1 MARRF
6 PKPDTGRS
14 ARTER
19 RAATAKSNAAKSGD
33 PISFL
38 PTREEV
44 LKFIE
49 ENPDRAGKRELAKAF
64 NIKGDARVYL
74 KDLLRELADEGLVEK
89 RDRRLS
95 RPGSLPPITTLNVTG
110 RDNDGGLVA
119 HPTDWDEVEHGKAPV
134 VLIRRTRLN
143 KASDGPTV
151 GVGDRVLA
159 KIFRSKENDGAEYS
173 ARVIKVIDHSSNA
186 VLGVL
191 RKLSNGEWRLEPV
204 NRKQPEVQLDP
215 QFLQDAKS
223 GDLVE
228 VELTS
233 SRRYGLPAGKVRQVV
248 GSIDS
253 EKALSMIAIHEHE
266 IPHIFPDEVIREAE
280 NAKAATL
287 DGNREDWRRV
297 PLVTID
303 PADAKDHDD
312 AVYAE
317 PDADPDNAGGHIVIV
332 AIADVAAYV
341 RPNSA
346 LDREALKRGNS
357 VYFPDRVV
365 PMLPER
371 ISNDLCSLRELEDR
385 PALAVR
391 MVFDANGHK
400 KSHKFHRILMRS
412 AAKLAYPQ
420 AQAAID
426 GATDDKTAPI
436 LNTILKP
443 LWNAYAALKR
453 GRDAR
458 EPLELDLPEKKILL
472 APDGKVDKVIVPERL
487 DAHKLIEEFMIQAN
501 VAAAE
506 VLEARR
512 QPLIFR
518 IHDAPA
524 LAKQESLREFLRTL
538 DMNLA
543 KGAELRPG
551 QFNRIL
557 EAVEGTDH
565 QELVNQ
571 VVLRT
576 QSQAIYS
583 PDNIGHFGL
592 NLHKYA
598 HFTSPIRRYADLIVH
613 RALIKALGLGN
624 DGLTT
629 IEESQLEETAALISS
644 TERRAMLAERETVD
658 RLIAHFLA
666 AHLGDDYEAR
676 VTGVTRAGLFV
687 SLATYG
693 ADGLVP
699 ISTLGDEY
707 YLYDEANHAIAG
719 ERSGKGFRL
728 GDTVTVRLV
737 EALPV
742 AGALRFEMVS
752 EPHSL
757 PMSTRSHHKAS
768 RGMRGRKGKPTG
780 FSGSHKTGPKKT
792 GPKRK
797 GRR

>member
-6 PKPDTGRS
+6 PKSDTGRS

-19 RAATAKSNAAKSGD
+19 RAATAKRNEAKSAD
-33 PISFL
+33 PIAHL
-38 PTREEV
+38 PTRQDV

-74 KDLLRELADEGLVEK
+74 KNLLRELADDGLLEK
-89 RDRRLS
+89 RARRLS
-95 RPGSLPPITTLNVTG
+95 RPGSLPPIATLHITG

-119 HPTDWDEVEHGKAPV
+119 RPSDWDEAEYGKPPV

-143 KASDGPTV
+143 KSSDGPTV

-159 KIFRSKENDGAEYS
+159 KIFRNKENEGPEYS
-173 ARVIKVIDHSSNA
+173 ARVIKVIDQSSNA

-191 RKLSNGEWRLEPV
+191 RRLSSGEWRLEPV

-215 QFLQDAKS
+215 QSLLDAKS

-228 VELTS
+228 VELQS
-233 SRRYGLPAGKVRQVV
+233 SRRYGLPSGKVRQVV
-248 GSIDS
+248 GSVDS

-266 IPHIFPDEVIREAE
+266 IPHIFPEDVIREAE
-280 NAKAATL
+280 NAKPATL
-287 DGNREDWRRV
+287 EGREDWRKI

-317 PDADPDNAGGHIVIV
+317 PDTDPTNLGGHVVIV

-412 AAKLAYPQ
+412 AAKLAYAQ

-426 GATDDKTAPI
+426 GATDEKTAPI
-436 LNTILKP
+436 LDMILKP
-443 LWNAYAALKR
+443 LWAAYGALKR

-458 EPLELDLPEKKILL
+458 EPLELDLPEKKIIL
-472 APDGKVDKVIVPERL
+472 APDGKVDKVVVPERL

-506 VLEARR
+506 VLEAHR

-518 IHDAPA
+518 IHDEPA

-543 KGAELRPG
+543 KGAALKPA

-565 QELVNQ
+565 QDLVNQ

-592 NLHKYA
+592 HLHKYA

-613 RALIKALGLGN
+613 RALIKALNLGK

-629 IEESQLEETAALISS
+629 DEEAQLEETAALISS

-768 RGMRGRKGKPTG
+768 KGMRGRKGKP
-780 FSGSHKTGPKKT
+780 SGVSRSKS
-792 GPKRK
+792 R

>member
-6 PKPDTGRS
+6 PKSDTGRS

-19 RAATAKSNAAKSGD
+19 RAAKAKSEAAQSGD
-33 PISFL
+33 STSFL
-38 PTREEV
+38 PTRDEV
-44 LKFIE
+44 LRFIE
-49 ENPDRAGKRELAKAF
+49 ENPDRSGKRDLAKAF

-74 KDLLRELADEGLVEK
+74 KDLLRELGDEGLLEK
-89 RDRRLS
+89 RARRLS
-95 RPGSLPPITTLNVTG
+95 RPGTLPPISVLNIIG
-110 RDNDGGLVA
+110 RDNDGGLISRPA
-119 HPTDWDEVEHGKAPV
+119 EWDEENYGKPPV
-134 VLIRRTRLN
+134 VTIRRTRLN
-143 KASDGPTV
+143 KSSDGPAV

-159 KIFRSKENDGAEYS
+159 KIFRNKDNDGPEYS
-173 ARVIKVIDHSSNA
+173 ARVIKVVDQSSNA

-215 QFLQDAKS
+215 KSIANAES

-233 SRRYGLPAGKVRQVV
+233 SRRYGLPSGKVRQVV

-266 IPHIFPDEVIREAE
+266 IPHIFPDDVIREAE
-280 NAKAATL
+280 AAKPATL
-287 DGNREDWRRV
+287 DGREDWREL
-297 PLVTID
+297 PLLTID
-303 PADAKDHDD
+303 PSDAKDHDD

-317 PDADPDNAGGHIVIV
+317 PDTDPENVGGHVVVV

-341 RPNSA
+341 CPNSA

-412 AAKLAYPQ
+412 AAKLAYAQ

-426 GATDDKTAPI
+426 GATDEKTAPI
-436 LNTILKP
+436 LDTILKP
-443 LWNAYAALKR
+443 LWAAYGALKR

-472 APDGKVDKVIVPERL
+472 GPDGKVDKVIVPERL

-506 VLEARR
+506 VLEAHR

-518 IHDAPA
+518 IHDEPA

-538 DMNLA
+538 EINLA
-543 KGAELRPG
+543 KGVALKPA

-557 EAVEGTDH
+557 EAVDGTDH
-565 QELVNQ
+565 QDLVNQ

-592 NLHKYA
+592 HLRKYA

-613 RALIKALGLGN
+613 RALIKALGLGK

-629 IEESQLEETAALISS
+629 DEEAHLEETAALISS

-666 AHLGDDYEAR
+666 AHLGDEYESR
-676 VTGVTRAGLFV
+676 VTGVTKAGLFV

-707 YLYDEANHAIAG
+707 YLYDEASHALAG

-728 GDTVTVRLV
+728 GDNVTVKLV

-768 RGMRGRKGKPTG
+768 KGMRGRKGKPAG
-780 FSGSHKTGPKKT
+780 ISRS
-792 GPKRK
+792 KRK

>member
-19 RAATAKSNAAKSGD
+19 RAATAKLNEAKSAD
-33 PISFL
+33 PIAYL

-74 KDLLRELADEGLVEK
+74 KDLLRELSDEGLVEK

-95 RPGSLPPITTLNVTG
+95 RPGSLPPIASLNITG
-110 RDNDGGLVA
+110 RDKEGGLVA
-119 HPTDWDEVEHGKAPV
+119 SPVDWDEAEYGKPPV
-134 VLIRRTRLN
+134 ILIRRTRLN
-143 KASDGPTV
+143 KTSDGPVV

-159 KIFRSKENDGAEYS
+159 KIFRSKEHDGPEYS
-173 ARVIKVIDHSSNA
+173 ARVIKVLEQNNNA

-204 NRKQPEVQLDP
+204 NRKQPEVQLDA
-215 QFLQDAKS
+215 QSLLDAKS

-228 VELTS
+228 VELLS
-233 SRRYGLPAGKVRQVV
+233 SRRYGLPSGKVRQVV
-248 GSIDS
+248 GSVDS

-266 IPHIFPDEVIREAE
+266 IPHIFPEEVLREAAA
-280 NAKAATL
+280 AKPATL
-287 DGNREDWRRV
+287 DGREDWREM
-297 PLVTID
+297 PLLTID

-317 PDADPDNAGGHIVIV
+317 PDTDPNNLGGFVAVV
-332 AIADVAAYV
+332 AIADVAAYI

-412 AAKLAYPQ
+412 HAKLSYQQ

-426 GATDDKTAPI
+426 GATDEKTAPI
-436 LNTILKP
+436 LETILKP
-443 LWNAYAALKR
+443 LWAAYAALKR

-458 EPLELDLPEKKILL
+458 EPLELDLPEKKIIL
-472 APDGKVDKVIVPERL
+472 APDGKVEKVIVPERL

-506 VLEARR
+506 ALEAKR

-538 DMNLA
+538 DLSLA
-543 KGAELRPG
+543 KGAELKPG

-557 EAVEGTDH
+557 EAVDGTDH
-565 QELVNQ
+565 QDLVNQ

-592 NLHKYA
+592 HLHKYA

-613 RALIKALGLGN
+613 RALVKALGLGN

-629 IEESQLEETAALISS
+629 AEEAQLVETAALISS

-666 AHLGDDYEAR
+666 AHLGDEYEGR

-699 ISTLGDEY
+699 ISTLGNEY
-707 YLYDEANHAIAG
+707 YLYDEANHALAG

-728 GDTVTVRLV
+728 GDTVTVKLV

-757 PMSTRSHHKAS
+757 PMSTRSHHKATK
-768 RGMRGRKGKPTG
+768 GMRGRTGKPAG
-780 FSGSHKTGPKKT
+780 VSRS
-792 GPKRK
+792 KRK
-797 GRR
+797 GRK

>member
-19 RAATAKSNAAKSGD
+19 RAAKAKSEAAQAGD
-33 PISFL
+33 STSFL
-38 PTREEV
+38 PTRDEV

-49 ENPDRAGKRELAKAF
+49 ENPDRAGKRDLAKAF

-74 KDLLRELADEGLVEK
+74 KDLLRELGDEGLLEK
-89 RDRRLS
+89 RARRLS
-95 RPGSLPPITTLNVTG
+95 RPGTLPPISVLNIIG
-110 RDNDGGLVA
+110 RDNDGGLISRPA
-119 HPTDWDEVEHGKAPV
+119 EWDEENYGKPPV
-134 VLIRRTRLN
+134 VTIRRTRLN
-143 KASDGPTV
+143 KSSDGPAV

-159 KIFRSKENDGAEYS
+159 KIFRNKDNDGPEYS
-173 ARVIKVIDHSSNA
+173 ARVIKVVDQSSNA

-215 QFLQDAKS
+215 KSLADAES

-233 SRRYGLPAGKVRQVV
+233 SRRYGLPSGKVRQVV

-266 IPHIFPDEVIREAE
+266 IPHIFPDDVIREAE
-280 NAKAATL
+280 ASKPATL
-287 DGNREDWRRV
+287 DGREDWREL
-297 PLVTID
+297 PLLTID
-303 PADAKDHDD
+303 PSDAKDHDD

-317 PDADPDNAGGHIVIV
+317 PDTDPDNVGGHVVVV

-412 AAKLAYPQ
+412 AAKLAYAQ

-426 GATDDKTAPI
+426 GATDEKTAPI
-436 LNTILKP
+436 LDTILKP
-443 LWNAYAALKR
+443 LWAAYGALKR

-472 APDGKVDKVIVPERL
+472 GPDGKVDKVIVPERL

-506 VLEARR
+506 VLEAHR

-518 IHDAPA
+518 IHDEPA

-538 DMNLA
+538 EINLA
-543 KGAELRPG
+543 KGVALKPA

-557 EAVEGTDH
+557 EAVDGTDH
-565 QELVNQ
+565 QDLVNQ

-592 NLHKYA
+592 HLRKYA

-613 RALIKALGLGN
+613 RALIKALGFGK

-629 IEESQLEETAALISS
+629 DEEAHLEETAALISS

-666 AHLGDDYEAR
+666 AHLGDEYEGR
-676 VTGVTRAGLFV
+676 VTGVTKAGLFV

-699 ISTLGDEY
+699 ISTLGNEY
-707 YLYDEANHAIAG
+707 YLYDEANHTLAG
-719 ERSGKGFRL
+719 EKSGKGFRL
-728 GDTVTVRLV
+728 GDNVTVRLV

-768 RGMRGRKGKPTG
+768 KGMRGRKGKPAG
-780 FSGSHKTGPKKT
+780 VSRS
-792 GPKRK
+792 KRK
-797 GRR
+797 GHR

>member
-6 PKPDTGRS
+6 PKSDTGRS

-19 RAATAKSNAAKSGD
+19 RAATAKRNEAKSAD
-33 PISFL
+33 PIAHL
-38 PTREEV
+38 PTRQDV

-74 KDLLRELADEGLVEK
+74 KNLLRELADDGLLEK
-89 RDRRLS
+89 RARRLS
-95 RPGSLPPITTLNVTG
+95 RPGSLPPIATLRITG

-119 HPTDWDEVEHGKAPV
+119 RPSDWDEAEYGKPPV

-143 KASDGPTV
+143 KSSDGPTV

-159 KIFRSKENDGAEYS
+159 KIFRNKENEGPEYS
-173 ARVIKVIDHSSNA
+173 ARVIKVIDQSSNA

-191 RKLSNGEWRLEPV
+191 RRLSSGEWRLEPV

-215 QFLQDAKS
+215 QSLLDAKS

-228 VELTS
+228 VELQS
-233 SRRYGLPAGKVRQVV
+233 SRRYGLPSGKVRQVV
-248 GSIDS
+248 GSVDS

-266 IPHIFPDEVIREAE
+266 IPHIFPEDVIREAE
-280 NAKAATL
+280 NAKPATL
-287 DGNREDWRRV
+287 EGREDWRKI

-317 PDADPDNAGGHIVIV
+317 PDTDPTNLGGHVVIV

-412 AAKLAYPQ
+412 AAKLAYAQ

-426 GATDDKTAPI
+426 GATDEKTAPI
-436 LNTILKP
+436 LDMILKP
-443 LWNAYAALKR
+443 LWAAYGALKR

-458 EPLELDLPEKKILL
+458 EPLELDLPEKKIIL
-472 APDGKVDKVIVPERL
+472 APDGKVDKVVVPERL

-506 VLEARR
+506 VLEAHC

-518 IHDAPA
+518 IHDEPA

-543 KGAELRPG
+543 KGAALKPA

-565 QELVNQ
+565 QDLVNQ

-592 NLHKYA
+592 HLHKYA

-613 RALIKALGLGN
+613 RALIKALNLGK

-629 IEESQLEETAALISS
+629 DEEAQLEETAALISS

-768 RGMRGRKGKPTG
+768 KGMRGRKGKP
-780 FSGSHKTGPKKT
+780 SGVSRSKS
-792 GPKRK
+792 R

>member
-19 RAATAKSNAAKSGD
+19 RAATAKLNEAKSAD
-33 PISFL
+33 PMAYL

-74 KDLLRELADEGLVEK
+74 KDLLRELSDEGLVQK

-95 RPGSLPPITTLNVTG
+95 RPGSLPPIASLNITG
-110 RDNDGGLVA
+110 RDKEGGLVA
-119 HPTDWDEVEHGKAPV
+119 SPVDWDEAEYGEPPV
-134 VLIRRTRLN
+134 VVIRRTRLN
-143 KASDGPTV
+143 KTSDGPVV

-159 KIFRSKENDGAEYS
+159 KIFRSKEHDVPEYS
-173 ARVIKVIDHSSNA
+173 ARVIKVLEQNNNA

-204 NRKQPEVQLDP
+204 NRKQPEVQLDA
-215 QFLQDAKS
+215 QSLQDAKS

-228 VELTS
+228 VELLS
-233 SRRYGLPAGKVRQVV
+233 SRRYGLPSGKVRQVV

-266 IPHIFPDEVIREAE
+266 IPHIFPEEVLREAAAVE
-280 NAKAATL
+280 PATL
-287 DGNREDWRRV
+287 DGREDWREM
-297 PLVTID
+297 PLLTID

-317 PDADPDNAGGHIVIV
+317 PDTDPKNLGGFVAVV
-332 AIADVAAYV
+332 AIADVAAYI
-341 RPNSA
+341 RPGSA

-412 AAKLAYPQ
+412 HAKLSYQQ

-426 GATDDKTAPI
+426 GATDEKTAPI
-436 LNTILKP
+436 LDTILKP
-443 LWNAYAALKR
+443 LWAAYAALKR

-458 EPLELDLPEKKILL
+458 EPLELDLPEKKIIL
-472 APDGKVDKVIVPERL
+472 APDGKVEKVIVPERL

-506 VLEARR
+506 VLEAKR

-565 QELVNQ
+565 QDLVNQ

-592 NLHKYA
+592 HLHKYA

-613 RALIKALGLGN
+613 RALVKALGLGS

-629 IEESQLEETAALISS
+629 AEEAQLVEIAALISS

-666 AHLGDDYEAR
+666 AHLGDEYEGR

-699 ISTLGDEY
+699 ISSLGNEY

-728 GDTVTVRLV
+728 GDTVTVKLV

-757 PMSTRSHHKAS
+757 PMSTRSHHKATK
-768 RGMRGRKGKPTG
+768 GMRGRTGKPAG
-780 FSGSHKTGPKKT
+780 VSRS
-792 GPKRK
+792 KRK
-797 GRR
+797 GRK

>member
-6 PKPDTGRS
+6 PKSDTGRS

-19 RAATAKSNAAKSGD
+19 RAAKAKSEVVQAGD
-33 PISFL
+33 STSFL
-38 PTREEV
+38 PTRDEV

-49 ENPDRAGKRELAKAF
+49 ENPDRAGKRDLAKAF

-74 KDLLRELADEGLVEK
+74 KDLLRELSDEGLLEK
-89 RDRRLS
+89 RARRLS
-95 RPGSLPPITTLNVTG
+95 RPGTLPPISVLNITG
-110 RDNDGGLVA
+110 RDNDGGLLA
-119 HPTDWDEVEHGKAPV
+119 RPAEWDEDNYGRPPV
-134 VLIRRTRLN
+134 VTIRRTRLN
-143 KASDGPTV
+143 KSSDGPAV

-159 KIFRSKENDGAEYS
+159 KIFRNKDNDGPEYS
-173 ARVIKVIDHSSNA
+173 ARVIKVVDHSSNA

-204 NRKQPEVQLDP
+204 NRKQPEVQLD
-215 QFLQDAKS
+215 QNSLADAQS

-233 SRRYGLPAGKVRQVV
+233 SRRYGLPSGKVRQVV

-266 IPHIFPDEVIREAE
+266 IPHIFPDDVIREAE
-280 NAKAATL
+280 AAKPATL
-287 DGNREDWRRV
+287 DGREDWRAL
-297 PLVTID
+297 PLLTID
-303 PADAKDHDD
+303 PSDAKDHDD

-317 PDADPDNAGGHIVIV
+317 PDTDPNNPGGHFVVV
-332 AIADVAAYV
+332 AIADVGAYV

-391 MVFDANGHK
+391 MIFDANGNK

-412 AAKLAYPQ
+412 AAKLAYAQ

-426 GATDDKTAPI
+426 GATDEKTAPI
-436 LNTILKP
+436 LDTILKP
-443 LWNAYAALKR
+443 LWAAYGALKR

-472 APDGKVDKVIVPERL
+472 GPDGKVDKVIVPERL

-518 IHDAPA
+518 IHDAPSM
-524 LAKQESLREFLRTL
+524 AKQEALREFLRTL
-538 DMNLA
+538 DISLA
-543 KGAELRPG
+543 KGADLRPG

-557 EAVEGTDH
+557 ETVEGTDH

-592 NLHKYA
+592 NLRKYA

-613 RALIKALGLGN
+613 RALIKALGLGK

-629 IEESQLEETAALISS
+629 DEEAHLEETAALISS

-666 AHLGDDYEAR
+666 AHLGDEYEGR
-676 VTGVTRAGLFV
+676 VTGVTKAGLFV

-707 YLYDEANHAIAG
+707 YLYDEANHALAG

-728 GDTVTVRLV
+728 GDNVTVRLV

-768 RGMRGRKGKPTG
+768 KGMRGRKGKPAG
-780 FSGSHKTGPKKT
+780 ISRS
-792 GPKRK
+792 KRK

>member
-19 RAATAKSNAAKSGD
+19 RAAKAKSEAAQAGD
-33 PISFL
+33 STSFL
-38 PTREEV
+38 PTRDEV

-49 ENPDRAGKRELAKAF
+49 ENPDRAGKRDLAKAF

-74 KDLLRELADEGLVEK
+74 KDLLRELGDEGLLEK
-89 RDRRLS
+89 RARRLS
-95 RPGSLPPITTLNVTG
+95 RPGTLPPISVLNIIG
-110 RDNDGGLVA
+110 RDNDGGLISRPA
-119 HPTDWDEVEHGKAPV
+119 EWDEENYGKPPV
-134 VLIRRTRLN
+134 VTIRRTRLN
-143 KASDGPTV
+143 KSSDGQAV

-159 KIFRSKENDGAEYS
+159 KIFRNKDNDGPEYS
-173 ARVIKVIDHSSNA
+173 ARVIKVVDQSSNA

-215 QFLQDAKS
+215 KSLADAES

-233 SRRYGLPAGKVRQVV
+233 SRRYGLPSGKVRQVV

-266 IPHIFPDEVIREAE
+266 IPHIFPDDVIREAE
-280 NAKAATL
+280 AAKPATL
-287 DGNREDWRRV
+287 DGREDWREL
-297 PLVTID
+297 PLLTID
-303 PADAKDHDD
+303 PSDAKDHDD

-317 PDADPDNAGGHIVIV
+317 PDTDPDNVGGHVVVV

-385 PALAVR
+385 PSLAVR

-412 AAKLAYPQ
+412 AAKLAYAQ

-426 GATDDKTAPI
+426 GATDEKTAPI
-436 LNTILKP
+436 LDTILKP
-443 LWNAYAALKR
+443 LWAAYGALKR

-472 APDGKVDKVIVPERL
+472 GPDGKVDKVIVPERL

-506 VLEARR
+506 VLEAHR

-518 IHDAPA
+518 IHDEPA

-538 DMNLA
+538 EINLA
-543 KGAELRPG
+543 KGLTLKPA

-557 EAVEGTDH
+557 EAVDGTDH
-565 QELVNQ
+565 QDLVNQ

-592 NLHKYA
+592 HLRKYA
-598 HFTSPIRRYADLIVH
+598 HFTSPIRRYADLTVH
-613 RALIKALGLGN
+613 RALIKALGFGK

-629 IEESQLEETAALISS
+629 DEEAHLEETAALISS

-666 AHLGDDYEAR
+666 AHLGDEYEGR
-676 VTGVTRAGLFV
+676 VTGVTKAGLFV

-699 ISTLGDEY
+699 ISTLGNEY
-707 YLYDEANHAIAG
+707 YLYDEANHALAG
-719 ERSGKGFRL
+719 EKSGKGFRL
-728 GDTVTVRLV
+728 GDNVTVRLV

-768 RGMRGRKGKPTG
+768 KGMRGRKGKPAG
-780 FSGSHKTGPKKT
+780 VSRS
-792 GPKRK
+792 KRK
-797 GRR
+797 GHR

>member
-6 PKPDTGRS
+6 HKADTGRS
-14 ARTER
+14 ARSER
-19 RAATAKSNAAKSGD
+19 RANEAKSEAAKAGDATA
-33 PISFL
+33 FL
-38 PTREEV
+38 PTREAV
-44 LKFIE
+44 LKYIE

-64 NIKGDARVYL
+64 NIKGDDRIYL
-74 KDLLRELADEGLVEK
+74 KNLLRELGDEGLLEK
-89 RDRRLS
+89 RARRLT
-95 RPGSLPPITTLNVTG
+95 RPGALPPVSVLSIIG

-119 HPTDWDEVEHGKAPV
+119 RPSEWDEEGYGRPPV
-134 VLIRRTRLN
+134 VMIRRTRFN

-159 KIFRSKENDGAEYS
+159 KIFRNKEEGGPEYS
-173 ARVIKVIDHSSNA
+173 ARVIKKIDQSSNA

-191 RKLSNGEWRLEPV
+191 RKLSNGEWRLDPV
-204 NRKQPEVQLDP
+204 NRKQPEVQIDVSALS
-215 QFLQDAKS
+215 DAES

-233 SRRYGLPAGKVRQVV
+233 SRGHGLPNGKVRQVI

-266 IPHIFPDEVIREAE
+266 ISHIFPDSVLREAE
-280 NAKAATL
+280 SAKNATL
-287 DGNREDWRRV
+287 DGREDWRKM

-317 PDADPDNAGGHIVIV
+317 VDTDPDNAGGYIVVV
-332 AIADVAAYV
+332 AIADVAAYI
-341 RPNSA
+341 RPGSA

-391 MVFDANGHK
+391 MIFDANGRK

-412 AAKLAYPQ
+412 AAKLAYGQ

-426 GATDDKTAPI
+426 GATDEKTAPV
-436 LNTILKP
+436 LETILKP
-443 LWNAYAALKR
+443 LWAAYGALKR

-458 EPLELDLPEKKILL
+458 EPLELDLPEKKIIL

-501 VAAAE
+501 VSAAE
-506 VLEARR
+506 TLEARR

-538 DMNLA
+538 DLSLA
-543 KGAELRPG
+543 KGAELKPG

-557 EAVEGTDH
+557 EAVEDTDH

-576 QSQAIYS
+576 QSQAVYS

-592 NLHKYA
+592 HLSKYA
-598 HFTSPIRRYADLIVH
+598 HFTSPIRRYADLTVH
-613 RALIKALGLGN
+613 RALIKALGLGT
-624 DGLTT
+624 DGITPD
-629 IEESQLEETAALISS
+629 EEVQLEETAALISA

-666 AHLGDDYEAR
+666 FHLGDEYEAR

-687 SLATYG
+687 NLATYG

-699 ISTLGDEY
+699 ISTLGHEY
-707 YLYDEANHAIAG
+707 YLYDEANHAISG

-728 GDTVTVRLV
+728 GDNVTVRLV

-752 EPHSL
+752 EPRAL

-768 RGMRGRKGKPTG
+768 RSQRTMRGRAGKPAG
-780 FSGSHKTGPKKT
+780 IPRSKK
-792 GPKRK
+792 R
-797 GRR
+797 GR

>member
-19 RAATAKSNAAKSGD
+19 RAAKAKSEAAQAGD
-33 PISFL
+33 STSFL
-38 PTREEV
+38 PTRDEV

-49 ENPDRAGKRELAKAF
+49 ENPDRAGKRDLAKAF

-74 KDLLRELADEGLVEK
+74 KDLLRELGDEGLLEK
-89 RDRRLS
+89 RARRLS
-95 RPGSLPPITTLNVTG
+95 RPGTLPPISVLNIIG
-110 RDNDGGLVA
+110 RDNDGGLISRPA
-119 HPTDWDEVEHGKAPV
+119 EWDEENYGKPPV
-134 VLIRRTRLN
+134 VTIRRTRLN
-143 KASDGPTV
+143 KSSDGPAV

-159 KIFRSKENDGAEYS
+159 KIFRNKDNDGPEYS
-173 ARVIKVIDHSSNA
+173 ARVIKVVDQGSNA

-215 QFLQDAKS
+215 KSLADAES

-233 SRRYGLPAGKVRQVV
+233 SRRYGLPSGKVRQVV

-266 IPHIFPDEVIREAE
+266 IPHVFPDDVIREAE
-280 NAKAATL
+280 AAKPATL
-287 DGNREDWRRV
+287 DGREDWREL
-297 PLVTID
+297 PLLTID
-303 PADAKDHDD
+303 PSDAKDHDD

-317 PDADPDNAGGHIVIV
+317 PDTDPDNVGGHVVVV

-391 MVFDANGHK
+391 MMFDANGHK

-412 AAKLAYPQ
+412 AAKLAYAQ

-426 GATDDKTAPI
+426 GATDEKTAPI
-436 LNTILKP
+436 LDTILKP
-443 LWNAYAALKR
+443 LWAAYGALKR

-472 APDGKVDKVIVPERL
+472 GPDGKVDKVIVPERL

-506 VLEARR
+506 VLEAHR

-518 IHDAPA
+518 IHDEPA

-538 DMNLA
+538 EINLA
-543 KGAELRPG
+543 KGVALKPA

-557 EAVEGTDH
+557 EAVDGTDH
-565 QELVNQ
+565 QDLVNQ

-592 NLHKYA
+592 HLRKYA

-613 RALIKALGLGN
+613 RALIKALGFGK

-629 IEESQLEETAALISS
+629 DEEAHLEETAALISS

-666 AHLGDDYEAR
+666 AHLGDEYEGR
-676 VTGVTRAGLFV
+676 VTGVTKAGLFV

-699 ISTLGDEY
+699 ISTLGNEY
-707 YLYDEANHAIAG
+707 YLYDEANHALAG
-719 ERSGKGFRL
+719 EKSGKGFRL
-728 GDTVTVRLV
+728 GDNVTVRLV

-768 RGMRGRKGKPTG
+768 KGMRGRKGKPAG
-780 FSGSHKTGPKKT
+780 VSRS
-792 GPKRK
+792 KRK
-797 GRR
+797 GHR

>member
-19 RAATAKSNAAKSGD
+19 RAAKAKSEAAQAGD
-33 PISFL
+33 STSFL
-38 PTREEV
+38 PTRDEV

-49 ENPDRAGKRELAKAF
+49 ENPDRAGKRDLAKAF

-74 KDLLRELADEGLVEK
+74 KDLLRELGDEGLLEK
-89 RDRRLS
+89 RARRLS
-95 RPGSLPPITTLNVTG
+95 RPGTLPPISVLNIIG
-110 RDNDGGLVA
+110 RDNDGGLISRPA
-119 HPTDWDEVEHGKAPV
+119 EWDEENYGKPPV
-134 VLIRRTRLN
+134 VTIRRTRLN
-143 KASDGPTV
+143 KSSDGPAV

-159 KIFRSKENDGAEYS
+159 KIFRNKDSDGPEYS
-173 ARVIKVIDHSSNA
+173 ARVIKVVDQSSNA

-215 QFLQDAKS
+215 KSLADAES

-233 SRRYGLPAGKVRQVV
+233 SRRYGLPSGKVRQVV

-266 IPHIFPDEVIREAE
+266 IPHIFPDDVIREAE
-280 NAKAATL
+280 AAKPATV
-287 DGNREDWRRV
+287 DGREDWREL
-297 PLVTID
+297 PLLTID
-303 PADAKDHDD
+303 PSDAKDHDD

-317 PDADPDNAGGHIVIV
+317 PDTDPDNVGGHVVVV

-412 AAKLAYPQ
+412 AAKLAYAQ

-426 GATDDKTAPI
+426 GATDEKTAPI
-436 LNTILKP
+436 LDTILKP
-443 LWNAYAALKR
+443 LWAAYGALKR

-458 EPLELDLPEKKILL
+458 EPLELDLPEKKIQLG
-472 APDGKVDKVIVPERL
+472 PDGKVDKVIVPERL

-506 VLEARR
+506 VLEAHR

-518 IHDAPA
+518 IHDEPA

-538 DMNLA
+538 EINLA
-543 KGAELRPG
+543 KGVALKPA

-557 EAVEGTDH
+557 EAVDGTDH
-565 QELVNQ
+565 QDLVNQ

-592 NLHKYA
+592 HLRKYA

-613 RALIKALGLGN
+613 RALIKALGFGK

-629 IEESQLEETAALISS
+629 DEEAHLEETAALISS

-666 AHLGDDYEAR
+666 AHLGDEYEGR
-676 VTGVTRAGLFV
+676 VTGVTKAGLFV

-699 ISTLGDEY
+699 ISTLGNEY
-707 YLYDEANHAIAG
+707 YLYDEANHALAG
-719 ERSGKGFRL
+719 EKSGKGFRL
-728 GDTVTVRLV
+728 GDNVTVRLV

-768 RGMRGRKGKPTG
+768 KGMRGRKGKPAG
-780 FSGSHKTGPKKT
+780 VSRS
-792 GPKRK
+792 KRK
-797 GRR
+797 GHR

>member
-6 PKPDTGRS
+6 PNAETGRS

-19 RAATAKSNAAKSGD
+19 RAAKAGSSD
-33 PISFL
+33 PAFM
-38 PTREEV
+38 PTREQV
-44 LKFIE
+44 LQYIE
-49 ENPDRAGKRELAKAF
+49 ENPDRAGKREIAKAF
-64 NIKGDARVYL
+64 NIKGDGRIYL
-74 KDLLRELADEGLVEK
+74 KHLLQELAEDGLVEK
-89 RDRRLS
+89 RARKLS
-95 RPGSLPPITTLNVTG
+95 RPGFLPPVAVLDITG
-110 RDNDGGLVA
+110 RDEDGGLIGR
-119 HPTDWDEVEHGKAPV
+119 PSEWDEAQHGGAPQ
-134 VLIRRTRLN
+134 VLIRRKRLD
-143 KASDGPTV
+143 KASDGGPAV

-159 KIFRSKENDGAEYS
+159 KIFRNDDSHGLDYS
-173 ARVIKVIDHSSNA
+173 ARVMKRLERRADA

-191 RKLSNGEWRLEPV
+191 RQLSGGEWRLEPV
-204 NRKQPEVQLDP
+204 DRKQAEVQLDASA
-215 QFLQDAKS
+215 LGDAKS

-228 VELTS
+228 VELAS
-233 SRRYGLPAGKVRQVV
+233 SRRHGLPHGRVGQVV

-266 IPHIFPDEVIREAE
+266 IPHVFPDATIREAE
-280 NAKAATL
+280 EAKPATMEH
-287 DGNREDWRRV
+287 REDWRDI

-303 PADAKDHDD
+303 PADAKDYDD

-317 PDADPDNAGGHIVIV
+317 PDTDPNNPGGHVVIV
-332 AIADVAAYV
+332 AIADVSAYV
-341 RPNSA
+341 RPGSA

-371 ISNDLCSLRELEDR
+371 ISNDLCSLRGHEDR
-385 PALAVR
+385 PAMAVR
-391 MVFDANGHK
+391 MVFTAEGRK
-400 KSHKFHRILMRS
+400 TSHKFHRIMMRS
-412 AAKLAYPQ
+412 AARLAYQQ

-426 GATDDKTAPI
+426 GAPDDATAPV
-436 LNTILKP
+436 LDRTLKP
-443 LWNAYAALKR
+443 LWAAYKVLKR

-472 APDGKVDKVIVPERL
+472 TPDGKVDKVIVPERL
-487 DAHKLIEEFMIQAN
+487 DAHRMIEEFMIQAN
-501 VAAAE
+501 VSAAE
-506 VLEARR
+506 TLEAHH

-538 DMNLA
+538 DMSLA
-543 KGAELRPG
+543 KGAQLQPA

-557 EAVEGTDH
+557 SAVEGTDQ

-576 QSQAIYS
+576 QSQAEYS

-592 NLHKYA
+592 HLRRYA

-613 RALIKALGLGN
+613 RALIKALRLGP
-624 DGLTT
+624 DGITT
-629 IEESQLEETAALISS
+629 DEEARLGEISALISS

-666 AHLGDDYEAR
+666 SHLGDEYEGR

-687 SLATYG
+687 NLATYG

-699 ISTLGDEY
+699 ISTLGHEY
-707 YLYDEANHAIAG
+707 FLYDEANHAITG

-752 EPHSL
+752 EPH
-757 PMSTRSHHKAS
+757 PMPRSMLSHHKAGRAGRS
-768 RGMRGRKGKPTG
+768 GRMARGRQGKPAG
-780 FSGSHKTGPKKT
+780 VPRH
-792 GPKRK
+792 RK
-797 GRR
+797 GGR

>member
-1 MARRF
+1 LARRF

-19 RAATAKSNAAKSGD
+19 RAAKAKSEAAQAGD
-33 PISFL
+33 STSFL
-38 PTREEV
+38 PTRDEV

-49 ENPDRAGKRELAKAF
+49 ENPDRAGKRDLAKAF

-74 KDLLRELADEGLVEK
+74 KDLLRELGDEGLLEK
-89 RDRRLS
+89 RARRLS
-95 RPGSLPPITTLNVTG
+95 RPGTLPPISVLNIIG
-110 RDNDGGLVA
+110 RDNDGGLISRPA
-119 HPTDWDEVEHGKAPV
+119 EWDEENYGKPPV
-134 VLIRRTRLN
+134 VTIRRTRLN
-143 KASDGPTV
+143 KSSDGPAV

-159 KIFRSKENDGAEYS
+159 KIFRNKDSDGPEYS
-173 ARVIKVIDHSSNA
+173 ARVIKVVDQSSNA

-215 QFLQDAKS
+215 KSLADAES

-233 SRRYGLPAGKVRQVV
+233 SRRYGLPSGKVRQVV

-266 IPHIFPDEVIREAE
+266 IPHIFPDDVIREAE
-280 NAKAATL
+280 AAKPATL
-287 DGNREDWRRV
+287 DGREDWREL
-297 PLVTID
+297 PLLTID
-303 PADAKDHDD
+303 PSDAKDHDD

-317 PDADPDNAGGHIVIV
+317 PDTDPDNVGGHVVVV

-412 AAKLAYPQ
+412 AAKLAYAQ

-426 GATDDKTAPI
+426 GATDEKTAPI
-436 LNTILKP
+436 LDTILKP
-443 LWNAYAALKR
+443 LWAAYGALKR

-472 APDGKVDKVIVPERL
+472 GPDGKVDKVIVPERL

-506 VLEARR
+506 VLEAHR

-518 IHDAPA
+518 IHDEPA

-538 DMNLA
+538 EINLA
-543 KGAELRPG
+543 KGVALKPA

-557 EAVEGTDH
+557 EAVDGTDH
-565 QELVNQ
+565 QDLVNQ

-592 NLHKYA
+592 HLRKYA

-613 RALIKALGLGN
+613 RALIKALGFGKG
-624 DGLTT
+624 GLTT
-629 IEESQLEETAALISS
+629 DEEAHLEETAALISS

-666 AHLGDDYEAR
+666 AHLGDEYEGR
-676 VTGVTRAGLFV
+676 VTGVTKAGLFV

-699 ISTLGDEY
+699 ISTLGNEY
-707 YLYDEANHAIAG
+707 YLYDEANHALAG
-719 ERSGKGFRL
+719 EKSGKGFRL
-728 GDTVTVRLV
+728 GDNVTVRLV

-768 RGMRGRKGKPTG
+768 KGMRGRKGKPAG
-780 FSGSHKTGPKKT
+780 VSRS
-792 GPKRK
+792 KRK
-797 GRR
+797 GHR

>member
-19 RAATAKSNAAKSGD
+19 RAATAKLNEAKSAD
-33 PISFL
+33 PIAYL

-74 KDLLRELADEGLVEK
+74 KDLLRELSDEGLVQK

-95 RPGSLPPITTLNVTG
+95 RPGSLPPIASLNITG
-110 RDNDGGLVA
+110 RDKEGGLVA
-119 HPTDWDEVEHGKAPV
+119 SPVDWDEAEYGKPPV

-143 KASDGPTV
+143 KTTDGPVV

-159 KIFRSKENDGAEYS
+159 KIFRSKEHDGPEYS
-173 ARVIKVIDHSSNA
+173 ARVIKVLEQNNNA

-204 NRKQPEVQLDP
+204 NRKRPEVQLDP
-215 QFLQDAKS
+215 QSLQDAKS

-228 VELTS
+228 VELLS
-233 SRRYGLPAGKVRQVV
+233 SRRYGLPSGKVRQVV
-248 GSIDS
+248 GSVDS

-266 IPHIFPDEVIREAE
+266 IPHIFPEEILREAAA
-280 NAKAATL
+280 AKPATL
-287 DGNREDWRRV
+287 DGREDWRET
-297 PLVTID
+297 PLLTID

-317 PDADPDNAGGHIVIV
+317 PDTDPKNLGGFIAVV
-332 AIADVAAYV
+332 AIADVAAYI
-341 RPNSA
+341 RPGSA

-412 AAKLAYPQ
+412 HAKLSYQQ

-426 GATDDKTAPI
+426 GATDEKTAPI
-436 LNTILKP
+436 LDSILKP
-443 LWNAYAALKR
+443 LWAAYAALKR

-458 EPLELDLPEKKILL
+458 EPLELDLPEKKIIL
-472 APDGKVDKVIVPERL
+472 APDGKVEKVVVPERL

-506 VLEARR
+506 VLEAKR

-565 QELVNQ
+565 QDLVNQ

-592 NLHKYA
+592 HLHKYA

-613 RALIKALGLGN
+613 RALVKALGLGN

-629 IEESQLEETAALISS
+629 AEEAQLVEIAALISS

-666 AHLGDDYEAR
+666 AHLGDEYEGR

-699 ISTLGDEY
+699 ISTLGNEY

-728 GDTVTVRLV
+728 GDTVTVKLV

-757 PMSTRSHHKAS
+757 PMSTRSHHKATK
-768 RGMRGRKGKPTG
+768 GMRGRTGKPAG
-780 FSGSHKTGPKKT
+780 ISRS
-792 GPKRK
+792 KRK
-797 GRR
+797 GRK

>member
-19 RAATAKSNAAKSGD
+19 RAATAKLNEAKSAD
-33 PISFL
+33 PMAYL

-74 KDLLRELADEGLVEK
+74 KDLLRELSDEGLVQK
-89 RDRRLS
+89 RDRRFS
-95 RPGSLPPITTLNVTG
+95 RPGSLPPIASLNITG
-110 RDNDGGLVA
+110 RDKEGGLVA
-119 HPTDWDEVEHGKAPV
+119 SPVDWDEAEYGKPPV
-134 VLIRRTRLN
+134 VVIRRTRLN
-143 KASDGPTV
+143 KTSDGPVV

-159 KIFRSKENDGAEYS
+159 KIFRSKEHDVPEYS
-173 ARVIKVIDHSSNA
+173 ARVIKVLEQNNNA

-204 NRKQPEVQLDP
+204 NRKQPEVQLDA
-215 QFLQDAKS
+215 QSLQNAKS

-228 VELTS
+228 VELLS
-233 SRRYGLPAGKVRQVV
+233 SRRYGLPSGKVRQVV

-266 IPHIFPDEVIREAE
+266 IPHIFPEEVLREAAA
-280 NAKAATL
+280 AKPAML
-287 DGNREDWRRV
+287 DGREDWREM
-297 PLVTID
+297 PLLTID

-317 PDADPDNAGGHIVIV
+317 PDTDPKNIGGFVAVV
-332 AIADVAAYV
+332 AIADVAAYI
-341 RPNSA
+341 RPGSA

-412 AAKLAYPQ
+412 HAKLSYQQ

-426 GATDDKTAPI
+426 GATDEKTAPI
-436 LNTILKP
+436 LDTILKP
-443 LWNAYAALKR
+443 LWAAYAALKR

-458 EPLELDLPEKKILL
+458 EPLELDLPEKKIIL
-472 APDGKVDKVIVPERL
+472 APDGKVEKVIVPERL

-506 VLEARR
+506 VLEAKR

-565 QELVNQ
+565 QDLVNQ

-592 NLHKYA
+592 HLHKYA

-613 RALIKALGLGN
+613 RALVKALGLGN

-629 IEESQLEETAALISS
+629 AEEAQLVEIAALISS

-666 AHLGDDYEAR
+666 AHLGDEYEGR

-699 ISTLGDEY
+699 ISSLGNEY

-728 GDTVTVRLV
+728 GDTVTVKLV

-757 PMSTRSHHKAS
+757 PMSTRSHHKATK
-768 RGMRGRKGKPTG
+768 GMRGRTGKPAG
-780 FSGSHKTGPKKT
+780 VSRS
-792 GPKRK
+792 KRK
-797 GRR
+797 GRK

>member
-1 MARRF
+1 LARRF

-19 RAATAKSNAAKSGD
+19 RAAKAKSEAAQAGD
-33 PISFL
+33 STSFL
-38 PTREEV
+38 PTRDEV

-49 ENPDRAGKRELAKAF
+49 ENPDRAGKRDLAKAF

-74 KDLLRELADEGLVEK
+74 KDLLRELGDEGLLEK
-89 RDRRLS
+89 RARRLS
-95 RPGSLPPITTLNVTG
+95 RPGTLPPISVLNIIG
-110 RDNDGGLVA
+110 RDNDGGLISRPA
-119 HPTDWDEVEHGKAPV
+119 EWDEENYGKPPV
-134 VLIRRTRLN
+134 VTIRRTRLN
-143 KASDGPTV
+143 KSSDGPAV

-159 KIFRSKENDGAEYS
+159 KIFRNKDSDGPEYS
-173 ARVIKVIDHSSNA
+173 ARIIKVVDQSSNA

-215 QFLQDAKS
+215 KSLADAES

-233 SRRYGLPAGKVRQVV
+233 SRRYGLPSGKVRQVV

-266 IPHIFPDEVIREAE
+266 IPHIFPDDVIREAE
-280 NAKAATL
+280 AAKPATL
-287 DGNREDWRRV
+287 DGREDWREL
-297 PLVTID
+297 PLLTID
-303 PADAKDHDD
+303 PSDAKDHDD

-317 PDADPDNAGGHIVIV
+317 PDTDPDNVGGHVVVV

-365 PMLPER
+365 PMLSER

-412 AAKLAYPQ
+412 AAKLAYAQ

-426 GATDDKTAPI
+426 GATDEKTAPI
-436 LNTILKP
+436 LDTILKP
-443 LWNAYAALKR
+443 LWAAYGALKR

-472 APDGKVDKVIVPERL
+472 GPDGKVDKVIVPERL

-506 VLEARR
+506 VLEAHR

-524 LAKQESLREFLRTL
+524 LAKQEALREFLRTL
-538 DMNLA
+538 DISLA
-543 KGAELRPG
+543 KGVDLRPG

-592 NLHKYA
+592 HLNKYA

-613 RALIKALGLGN
+613 RALFKALGLGK
-624 DGLTT
+624 DGLTA
-629 IEESQLEETAALISS
+629 EEEAHLDETAALISS

-666 AHLGDDYEAR
+666 AHLGDEYEGR
-676 VTGVTRAGLFV
+676 VTGVTKAGLFV

-707 YLYDEANHAIAG
+707 YLYDEANHALAG

-728 GDTVTVRLV
+728 GDNVTVRLV

-768 RGMRGRKGKPTG
+768 KGMRGRKGKPAG
-780 FSGSHKTGPKKT
+780 ISRS
-792 GPKRK
+792 KRK

>member
-19 RAATAKSNAAKSGD
+19 RAAKAKSEAAQAGD
-33 PISFL
+33 STSFL
-38 PTREEV
+38 PTRDEV

-49 ENPDRAGKRELAKAF
+49 ENPDRAGKRDLAKAF

-74 KDLLRELADEGLVEK
+74 KDLLRELGDEGLLEK
-89 RDRRLS
+89 PARRLS
-95 RPGSLPPITTLNVTG
+95 RPGTLPPISVLNIIG
-110 RDNDGGLVA
+110 RDNDGGLISRPA
-119 HPTDWDEVEHGKAPV
+119 EWDEENYGKPPV
-134 VLIRRTRLN
+134 VTIRRTRLN
-143 KASDGPTV
+143 KSSDGPAV

-159 KIFRSKENDGAEYS
+159 KIFRNKDSDGPEYS
-173 ARVIKVIDHSSNA
+173 ARVIKVVDQSSNA

-215 QFLQDAKS
+215 KSLADAES

-233 SRRYGLPAGKVRQVV
+233 SRRYGLPSGKVRQVV

-266 IPHIFPDEVIREAE
+266 IPHIFPDDVIREAE
-280 NAKAATL
+280 AARLATL
-287 DGNREDWRRV
+287 DGREDWREL
-297 PLVTID
+297 PLLTID
-303 PADAKDHDD
+303 PSDAKDHDD

-317 PDADPDNAGGHIVIV
+317 PDTDPDNVGGHVVVV

-412 AAKLAYPQ
+412 AAKLAYAQ

-426 GATDDKTAPI
+426 GATDEKTAPI
-436 LNTILKP
+436 LDTILKP
-443 LWNAYAALKR
+443 LWAAYGALKR

-472 APDGKVDKVIVPERL
+472 GPDGKVDKVIVPERL

-506 VLEARR
+506 VLEAHR

-518 IHDAPA
+518 IHDEPA

-538 DMNLA
+538 EINLA
-543 KGAELRPG
+543 KGVALKPA

-557 EAVEGTDH
+557 EAVDGTDH
-565 QELVNQ
+565 QDLVNQ

-592 NLHKYA
+592 HLRKYA

-613 RALIKALGLGN
+613 RALIKALGFGK

-629 IEESQLEETAALISS
+629 DEEAHLEETAALISS

-666 AHLGDDYEAR
+666 AHLGDEYEGR
-676 VTGVTRAGLFV
+676 VTGVTKAGLFV

-699 ISTLGDEY
+699 ISTLGNEY
-707 YLYDEANHAIAG
+707 YLYDEANHTLAG
-719 ERSGKGFRL
+719 EKSGKGFRL
-728 GDTVTVRLV
+728 GDNVTVRLV

-768 RGMRGRKGKPTG
+768 KGMRGRKGKPAG
-780 FSGSHKTGPKKT
+780 VSRS
-792 GPKRK
+792 KRK
-797 GRR
+797 GHR

>member
-1 MARRF
+1 LARRF

-19 RAATAKSNAAKSGD
+19 RAAKAKSEAAQAGD
-33 PISFL
+33 STSFL
-38 PTREEV
+38 PTRDEV

-49 ENPDRAGKRELAKAF
+49 ENPDRAGKRDLAKAF

-74 KDLLRELADEGLVEK
+74 KDLLRELGDEGLLEK
-89 RDRRLS
+89 RARRLS
-95 RPGSLPPITTLNVTG
+95 RPGTLPPISVLNIIG
-110 RDNDGGLVA
+110 RDNDGGLISRPA
-119 HPTDWDEVEHGKAPV
+119 EWDEENYGKPPV
-134 VLIRRTRLN
+134 VTIRRTRLN
-143 KASDGPTV
+143 KSSDGPAV

-159 KIFRSKENDGAEYS
+159 KIFRNKDNDGPEYS
-173 ARVIKVIDHSSNA
+173 ARVIKVVDQGSNA

-215 QFLQDAKS
+215 KSLADAES

-233 SRRYGLPAGKVRQVV
+233 SRRYGLPSGKVRQVV

-266 IPHIFPDEVIREAE
+266 IPHVFPDDVIREAE
-280 NAKAATL
+280 AAKPATL
-287 DGNREDWRRV
+287 DGREDWREL
-297 PLVTID
+297 PLLTID
-303 PADAKDHDD
+303 PSDAKDHDD

-317 PDADPDNAGGHIVIV
+317 PDTDPDNVGGHVVVV

-391 MVFDANGHK
+391 MMFDANGHK

-412 AAKLAYPQ
+412 AAKLAYAQ

-426 GATDDKTAPI
+426 GATDEKTAPI
-436 LNTILKP
+436 LDTILKP
-443 LWNAYAALKR
+443 LWAAYGALKR

-472 APDGKVDKVIVPERL
+472 GPDGKVDKVIVPERL

-506 VLEARR
+506 VLEAHR

-518 IHDAPA
+518 IHDEPA

-538 DMNLA
+538 EINLA
-543 KGAELRPG
+543 KGVALKPA

-557 EAVEGTDH
+557 EAVDGTDH
-565 QELVNQ
+565 QDLVNQ

-592 NLHKYA
+592 HLRKYA

-613 RALIKALGLGN
+613 RALIKALGFGK

-629 IEESQLEETAALISS
+629 DEEAHLEETAALISS

-666 AHLGDDYEAR
+666 AHLGDEYEGR
-676 VTGVTRAGLFV
+676 VTGVTKAGLFV

-699 ISTLGDEY
+699 ISTLGNEY
-707 YLYDEANHAIAG
+707 YLYDEANHALAG
-719 ERSGKGFRL
+719 EKSGKGFRL
-728 GDTVTVRLV
+728 GDNVTVRLV

-768 RGMRGRKGKPTG
+768 KGMRGRKGKPAG
-780 FSGSHKTGPKKT
+780 VSRS
-792 GPKRK
+792 KRK
-797 GRR
+797 GHR

>member
-6 PKPDTGRS
+6 PKPETGRS
-14 ARTER
+14 ARSER
-19 RAATAKSNAAKSGD
+19 RAHQAKSEAAQSGD
-33 PISFL
+33 PMAFL
-38 PTREEV
+38 PTRDEV

-74 KDLLRELADEGLVEK
+74 KDLLRELGDEGLLEK
-89 RDRRLS
+89 RSRRLS
-95 RPGSLPPITTLNVTG
+95 RPGSLPPVTVLHIIG
-110 RDNDGGLVA
+110 RDNDGGLLA
-119 HPTDWDEVEHGKAPV
+119 RPSEWDEESYGRPPV
-134 VLIRRTRLN
+134 VTIRRTRLN

-151 GVGDRVLA
+151 GVGDRILA
-159 KIFRSKENDGAEYS
+159 KIFRNKDEDGPDYS
-173 ARVIKVIDHSSNA
+173 ARVIKVIDQSSNA

-191 RKLSNGEWRLEPV
+191 RQLSNGEWRLEPV
-204 NRKQPEVQLDP
+204 NRKQGEVQI
-215 QFLQDAKS
+215 DAKALLDAQS

-233 SRRYGLPAGKVRQVV
+233 SRRQGLPHGKVQQVI

-266 IPHIFPDEVIREAE
+266 IPHIFPDEVLREAE
-280 NAKAATL
+280 SAQAATL
-287 DGNREDWRRV
+287 ERREDWREV
-297 PLVTID
+297 PLITID

-317 PDADPDNAGGHIVIV
+317 PDQDPNNPGGHIVIV

-341 RPNSA
+341 RPGSA

-391 MVFDANGHK
+391 MVFDANGRK
-400 KSHKFHRILMRS
+400 KAHKFHRILMKS
-412 AAKLAYPQ
+412 AAKLSYQQ

-426 GATDDKTAPI
+426 GATDEKTAPI
-436 LNTILKP
+436 LDTILKP
-443 LWNAYAALKR
+443 LWAAYAALKR

-458 EPLELDLPEKKILL
+458 EPLELDLPEKKIIL
-472 APDGKVDKVIVPERL
+472 AADGKVDQVIVPERL
-487 DAHKLIEEFMIQAN
+487 DAHKLIEECMIQAN

-506 VLEARR
+506 TLEARR

-538 DMNLA
+538 DISLA
-543 KGAELRPG
+543 KGAELKPG

-557 EAVEGTDH
+557 AAVEDTDH

-592 NLHKYA
+592 HLNRYA
-598 HFTSPIRRYADLIVH
+598 HFTSPIRRYADLTVH
-613 RALIKALGLGN
+613 RALIKALGLGA

-629 IEESQLEETAALISS
+629 DEEAHLEETAALIST

-666 AHLGDDYEAR
+666 SHLGDEYEAR

-687 SLATYG
+687 NLATYG

-699 ISTLGDEY
+699 ISTLGHEY

-728 GDTVTVRLV
+728 GDNVTVRLV

-752 EPHSL
+752 EPHPL

-768 RGMRGRKGKPTG
+768 RSMKTMRGRKGKP
-780 FSGSHKTGPKKT
+780 SGIPRSG
-792 GPKRK
+792 KR
-797 GRR
+797 GRS

>member
-6 PKPDTGRS
+6 PKSDTGRS

-19 RAATAKSNAAKSGD
+19 RAATAKRNEAKSAD
-33 PISFL
+33 PIAHL
-38 PTREEV
+38 PTRQDV

-74 KDLLRELADEGLVEK
+74 KNLLRELADDGLLEK
-89 RDRRLS
+89 RARRLS
-95 RPGSLPPITTLNVTG
+95 RPGSLPPIATLHITG

-119 HPTDWDEVEHGKAPV
+119 RPSDWDEAEYGKPPV

-143 KASDGPTV
+143 KSSDGPTV

-159 KIFRSKENDGAEYS
+159 KIFRNKENEGPEYS
-173 ARVIKVIDHSSNA
+173 ARVIKVIDQSSNA

-191 RKLSNGEWRLEPV
+191 RRLSSGEWRLEPV

-215 QFLQDAKS
+215 QSLLDAKS

-228 VELTS
+228 VELQS
-233 SRRYGLPAGKVRQVV
+233 SRRYGLPSGKVRQVV
-248 GSIDS
+248 GSVDS

-266 IPHIFPDEVIREAE
+266 IPHIFPEDVIREAE
-280 NAKAATL
+280 NAKPATL
-287 DGNREDWRRV
+287 EGREDWRKI

-303 PADAKDHDD
+303 PTDAKDHDD

-317 PDADPDNAGGHIVIV
+317 PDTDPTNLGGHVVIV

-412 AAKLAYPQ
+412 AAKLAYAQ

-426 GATDDKTAPI
+426 GATDEKTAPI
-436 LNTILKP
+436 LDMILKP
-443 LWNAYAALKR
+443 LWAAYGALKR

-458 EPLELDLPEKKILL
+458 EPLELDLPEKKIIL
-472 APDGKVDKVIVPERL
+472 APDGKVDKVVVPERL

-506 VLEARR
+506 VLEAHR

-518 IHDAPA
+518 IHDEPA

-543 KGAELRPG
+543 KGAALKPA

-565 QELVNQ
+565 QDLVNQ

-592 NLHKYA
+592 HLHKYA

-613 RALIKALGLGN
+613 RALIKALNLGK

-629 IEESQLEETAALISS
+629 DKEAQLEETAALISS

-768 RGMRGRKGKPTG
+768 KGMRGRKGKP
-780 FSGSHKTGPKKT
+780 SGVSRSKS
-792 GPKRK
+792 R

>member
-19 RAATAKSNAAKSGD
+19 RALTAKLNEAKSAD
-33 PISFL
+33 PMAYL

-74 KDLLRELADEGLVEK
+74 KDLLRELSDEGLVQK

-95 RPGSLPPITTLNVTG
+95 RPGSLPPIASLNITG
-110 RDNDGGLVA
+110 RDKEGGLVA
-119 HPTDWDEVEHGKAPV
+119 SPVDWDEAEYGKPPV

-143 KASDGPTV
+143 KTSDGPVV

-159 KIFRSKENDGAEYS
+159 KIFRSKEHDGPEYS
-173 ARVIKVIDHSSNA
+173 ARVIKVLEQNNNA

-204 NRKQPEVQLDP
+204 NRKQPEVQLDA
-215 QFLQDAKS
+215 QSLQDAKS

-228 VELTS
+228 VELLS
-233 SRRYGLPAGKVRQVV
+233 SRRYGLPSGKVRQVV

-266 IPHIFPDEVIREAE
+266 IPHIFPEEVLREAAA
-280 NAKAATL
+280 AKPATL
-287 DGNREDWRRV
+287 DGREDWREM
-297 PLVTID
+297 PLLTID

-317 PDADPDNAGGHIVIV
+317 PDTDPKNIGGFVAVV
-332 AIADVAAYV
+332 AIADVAAYI
-341 RPNSA
+341 RPGSA

-412 AAKLAYPQ
+412 HAKLSYQQ

-426 GATDDKTAPI
+426 GATDEKTAPI
-436 LNTILKP
+436 LDTILKP
-443 LWNAYAALKR
+443 LWAAYAALKR

-458 EPLELDLPEKKILL
+458 EPLELDLPEKKIIL
-472 APDGKVDKVIVPERL
+472 APDGKVEKVIVPERL

-506 VLEARR
+506 VLEAKR

-565 QELVNQ
+565 QDLVNQ

-592 NLHKYA
+592 HLHKYA

-613 RALIKALGLGN
+613 RALVKALGLGN

-629 IEESQLEETAALISS
+629 AEEAQLVEIAALISS

-666 AHLGDDYEAR
+666 AHLGDEYEGR

-699 ISTLGDEY
+699 ISSLGNEY

-728 GDTVTVRLV
+728 GDTVTVKLV

-757 PMSTRSHHKAS
+757 PMSTRSHHKATK
-768 RGMRGRKGKPTG
+768 GMRGRTGKPAG
-780 FSGSHKTGPKKT
+780 VSRS
-792 GPKRK
+792 KRK
-797 GRR
+797 GRK

>member
-6 PKPDTGRS
+6 PKSDTGRS

-19 RAATAKSNAAKSGD
+19 RAASAKSKEASGGGATA
-33 PISFL
+33 FL
-38 PTREEV
+38 PTREEI

-89 RDRRLS
+89 RARKLS
-95 RPGSLPPITTLNVTG
+95 RAGTLPPIAVLSVTG

-119 HPTDWDEVEHGKAPV
+119 RPSEWDEAEHGKPPV
-134 VLIRRTRLN
+134 VAIRRTRLN
-143 KASDGPTV
+143 KSENGPAV

-159 KIFRSKENDGAEYS
+159 KIFRNKDNEGPDYS
-173 ARVIKVIDHSSNA
+173 ARVIKLLDQASNL

-191 RKLSNGEWRLEPV
+191 RKLGNGEWRLEPV

-215 QFLQDAKS
+215 SSLMKAES

-233 SRRYGLPAGKVRQVV
+233 SRRYGLPSGKVQQII

-266 IPHIFPDEVIREAE
+266 IPHIFPDEAIREAE
-280 NAKAATL
+280 TAPPASLN
-287 DGNREDWRRV
+287 GREDWRDI
-297 PLVTID
+297 PLITID
-303 PADAKDHDD
+303 PADAKDFDD
-312 AVYAE
+312 AVHAA
-317 PDADPDNAGGHIVIV
+317 PDPDPQNPDGHIVVV

-346 LDREALKRGNS
+346 LDRESLKRGNS

-371 ISNDLCSLRELEDR
+371 ISNDLCSLRQEEDR

-391 MVFDANGHK
+391 MIFDAQGHK
-400 KSHKFHRILMRS
+400 KSHKFHRIMMRS
-412 AAKLAYPQ
+412 SARLAYGQ

-426 GATDDKTAPI
+426 GATDEKTAPI
-436 LNTILKP
+436 LESILRP
-443 LWNAYAALKR
+443 LWNAYGALKR

-472 APDGKVDKVIVPERL
+472 DSEGKVDKVIVPERL

-501 VAAAE
+501 VSAAE
-506 VLEARR
+506 TLESRR

-524 LAKQESLREFLRTL
+524 LAKQETLREFLRTL
-538 DMNLA
+538 DLSLA
-543 KGAELRPG
+543 KGAELQPR

-576 QSQAIYS
+576 QSQAEYN
-583 PDNIGHFGL
+583 PQNIGHFGL
-592 NLHKYA
+592 HLRRYA

-613 RALIKALGLGN
+613 RALIKALNLGS
-624 DGLTT
+624 DGLTGD
-629 IEESQLEETAALISS
+629 EEAQLEEISVQISS

-666 AHLGDDYEAR
+666 AHVGNEYEGR

-707 YLYDEANHAIAG
+707 YLYDEANHAIVG
-719 ERSGKGFRL
+719 ERSGMGFRL

-737 EALPV
+737 EALPI
-742 AGALRFEMVS
+742 AGSLRFEMVS
-752 EPHSL
+752 EPHAL
-757 PMSTRSHHKAS
+757 PMTTQSFHKAR
-768 RGMRGRKGKPTG
+768 RGMRGYKGKPAGTPR
-780 FSGSHKTGPKKT
+780 HK
-792 GPKRK
+792 
-797 GRR
+797 RRERR

>member
-19 RAATAKSNAAKSGD
+19 RAAKAKSEAAQAGD
-33 PISFL
+33 STSFL
-38 PTREEV
+38 PTRDEV

-49 ENPDRAGKRELAKAF
+49 ENPDRAGKRDLAKAF

-74 KDLLRELADEGLVEK
+74 KDLLRELGDEGLLEK
-89 RDRRLS
+89 RARRLS
-95 RPGSLPPITTLNVTG
+95 RPGTLPPISVLNIIG
-110 RDNDGGLVA
+110 RDNDGGLISRPA
-119 HPTDWDEVEHGKAPV
+119 EWDEENYGKPPV
-134 VLIRRTRLN
+134 VTIRRTRLN
-143 KASDGPTV
+143 KSSDGPAV

-159 KIFRSKENDGAEYS
+159 KIFRNKDSDGPEYS
-173 ARVIKVIDHSSNA
+173 ARVIKVVDQSSNA

-215 QFLQDAKS
+215 KSLADAES

-233 SRRYGLPAGKVRQVV
+233 SRRYGLPSGKVRQVV

-266 IPHIFPDEVIREAE
+266 IPHIFPDDVIREAE
-280 NAKAATL
+280 AAKPATL
-287 DGNREDWRRV
+287 DGREDWREL
-297 PLVTID
+297 PLLTID
-303 PADAKDHDD
+303 PSDAKDHDD

-317 PDADPDNAGGHIVIV
+317 PDTDPDNVGGHVVVV

-412 AAKLAYPQ
+412 AAKLAYAQ

-426 GATDDKTAPI
+426 GATDEKTAPI
-436 LNTILKP
+436 LDTILKP
-443 LWNAYAALKR
+443 LWAAYGALKR

-472 APDGKVDKVIVPERL
+472 GPDGKVDKVIVPERL

-506 VLEARR
+506 VLEAHR

-518 IHDAPA
+518 IHDEPA

-538 DMNLA
+538 EINLA
-543 KGAELRPG
+543 KGVALKPA

-557 EAVEGTDH
+557 EAVDGTDH
-565 QELVNQ
+565 QDLVNQ

-592 NLHKYA
+592 HLRKYA

-613 RALIKALGLGN
+613 RALIKALGFGKG
-624 DGLTT
+624 GLTT
-629 IEESQLEETAALISS
+629 DEEAHLEETAALISS

-666 AHLGDDYEAR
+666 AHLGDEYEGR
-676 VTGVTRAGLFV
+676 VTGVTKAGLFV

-699 ISTLGDEY
+699 ISTLGNEY
-707 YLYDEANHAIAG
+707 YLYDEANHALAG
-719 ERSGKGFRL
+719 EKSGKGFRL
-728 GDTVTVRLV
+728 GDNVTVRLV

-768 RGMRGRKGKPTG
+768 KGMRGRKGKPAG
-780 FSGSHKTGPKKT
+780 VSRS
-792 GPKRK
+792 KRK
-797 GRR
+797 GHR

>member
-19 RAATAKSNAAKSGD
+19 RAATAKLNEAKTAD
-33 PISFL
+33 PIAYL
-38 PTREEV
+38 PTRQEV

-74 KDLLRELADEGLVEK
+74 KDLLRELADEGLLEK

-95 RPGSLPPITTLNVTG
+95 RPGSLPPIASLIITG
-110 RDNDGGLVA
+110 RDKEGGLVSS
-119 HPTDWDEVEHGKAPV
+119 PVDWDEAEYGKPPV

-143 KASDGPTV
+143 KTSDGPVV

-159 KIFRSKENDGAEYS
+159 KIFRSKEDDGPEYS
-173 ARVIKVIDHSSNA
+173 ARVIKVLEQNNNA

-191 RKLSNGEWRLEPV
+191 RKLSNGDWRLEPV

-215 QFLQDAKS
+215 QSLLDAKS

-228 VELTS
+228 VELLS
-233 SRRYGLPAGKVRQVV
+233 SRRYGLPSGKVRQVV
-248 GSIDS
+248 GSVDS

-266 IPHIFPDEVIREAE
+266 IPHIFPEEVLREA
-280 NAKAATL
+280 ADARPATL
-287 DGNREDWRRV
+287 DGREDWREM
-297 PLVTID
+297 PLLTID

-317 PDADPDNAGGHIVIV
+317 PDTDPKNLGGFVVVV
-332 AIADVAAYV
+332 AIADVAAYI

-412 AAKLAYPQ
+412 HAKLSYQQ

-426 GATDDKTAPI
+426 GATDEKTAPI
-436 LNTILKP
+436 LDTILKP
-443 LWNAYAALKR
+443 LWAAYAALKR

-458 EPLELDLPEKKILL
+458 EPLELDLPEKKIIL
-472 APDGKVDKVIVPERL
+472 AADGKVDKVIVPERL
-487 DAHKLIEEFMIQAN
+487 DAHKLIEECMIQAN

-506 VLEARR
+506 VLEAHR

-518 IHDAPA
+518 IHDEPA

-538 DMNLA
+538 EINLA
-543 KGAELRPG
+543 KGVALKPS

-557 EAVEGTDH
+557 EAVDGTDH
-565 QELVNQ
+565 QDLVNQ

-592 NLHKYA
+592 HLHKYA

-613 RALIKALGLGN
+613 RALVKALGLGK

-629 IEESQLEETAALISS
+629 DEEAQLVETAALISS

-666 AHLGDDYEAR
+666 AHLGDEYNGR

-699 ISTLGDEY
+699 ISTLGNEY
-707 YLYDEANHAIAG
+707 YLYDEANHALAG

-728 GDTVTVRLV
+728 GDSVTVKLV

-757 PMSTRSHHKAS
+757 PMSTRSHHKATK
-768 RGMRGRKGKPTG
+768 GMRGRAGKPAG
-780 FSGSHKTGPKKT
+780 VSRS
-792 GPKRK
+792 KRK
-797 GRR
+797 GRK

>member
-6 PKPDTGRS
+6 PKSDTGRS

-19 RAATAKSNAAKSGD
+19 RAAKAKSEAAQSGD
-33 PISFL
+33 STSFL
-38 PTREEV
+38 PTRDEV
-44 LKFIE
+44 LRFIE
-49 ENPDRAGKRELAKAF
+49 ENPDRSGKRDLAKAF

-74 KDLLRELADEGLVEK
+74 KDLLRELGDEGLLEK
-89 RDRRLS
+89 RARRLS
-95 RPGSLPPITTLNVTG
+95 RPGTLPPISVLNIIG
-110 RDNDGGLVA
+110 RDNDGGLISLPA
-119 HPTDWDEVEHGKAPV
+119 EWDEENYGKPPV
-134 VLIRRTRLN
+134 VTIRRTRLN
-143 KASDGPTV
+143 KSSDGPAV

-159 KIFRSKENDGAEYS
+159 KIFRNKDNDGPEYS
-173 ARVIKVIDHSSNA
+173 ARVIKVVDQSSNA

-215 QFLQDAKS
+215 KSLANAES

-233 SRRYGLPAGKVRQVV
+233 SRRYGLPSGKVRQVV

-266 IPHIFPDEVIREAE
+266 IPHIFPDDVIGEAE
-280 NAKAATL
+280 AAKPATL
-287 DGNREDWRRV
+287 DGREDWREL
-297 PLVTID
+297 PLLTID
-303 PADAKDHDD
+303 PSDAKDHDD

-317 PDADPDNAGGHIVIV
+317 PDTDPENVGGHVVVV

-412 AAKLAYPQ
+412 AAKLAYAQ

-426 GATDDKTAPI
+426 GATDEKTAPI
-436 LNTILKP
+436 LDTILKP
-443 LWNAYAALKR
+443 LWAAYGALKR

-472 APDGKVDKVIVPERL
+472 GPDGKVDKVIVPERL

-506 VLEARR
+506 VLEAHR

-518 IHDAPA
+518 IHDEPA

-538 DMNLA
+538 EINLA
-543 KGAELRPG
+543 KGVALRPA

-557 EAVEGTDH
+557 EAVDGTDH
-565 QELVNQ
+565 QDLVNQ

-592 NLHKYA
+592 HLRKYA

-613 RALIKALGLGN
+613 RALIKALGLGK

-629 IEESQLEETAALISS
+629 DEEAHLEETAALISS

-666 AHLGDDYEAR
+666 AHLGDEYEGR
-676 VTGVTRAGLFV
+676 VTGVTKAGLFV

-707 YLYDEANHAIAG
+707 YLYDEASHALAG

-728 GDTVTVRLV
+728 GDNVTVKLV

-768 RGMRGRKGKPTG
+768 KGMRGRKGKPAG
-780 FSGSHKTGPKKT
+780 ISRS
-792 GPKRK
+792 KRK

>member
-6 PKPDTGRS
+6 PKSDTGRS

-19 RAATAKSNAAKSGD
+19 RAATAKRNEAKSVD
-33 PISFL
+33 SIAYL
-38 PTREEV
+38 PTRQEV

-74 KDLLRELADEGLVEK
+74 KDLLRELADEGLLEK
-89 RDRRLS
+89 RARRLS
-95 RPGSLPPITTLNVTG
+95 RPGSLPPITTLNITG

-119 HPTDWDEVEHGKAPV
+119 RPSDWDEVEYGTPPV

-143 KASDGPTV
+143 KSSDGPTV

-159 KIFRSKENDGAEYS
+159 KIFRSKDNEGPEYS

-191 RKLSNGEWRLEPV
+191 RQLSNGEWRLEPV

-215 QFLQDAKS
+215 QSLLDAKS

-228 VELTS
+228 VELQS
-233 SRRYGLPAGKVRQVV
+233 SRRYGLPSGKVRQVV

-253 EKALSMIAIHEHE
+253 EKALSMIAIHEHD
-266 IPHIFPDEVIREAE
+266 IPHVFPEDVIREAE
-280 NAKAATL
+280 NAKPATL
-287 DGNREDWRRV
+287 DGREDWREI

-317 PDADPDNAGGHIVIV
+317 PDTDPANLGGHIVIV
-332 AIADVAAYV
+332 AIADVAAYI

-391 MVFDANGHK
+391 IVFDANGHK

-412 AAKLAYPQ
+412 AAKLAYAQ

-426 GATDDKTAPI
+426 GAPDEKTTPI
-436 LNTILKP
+436 LDTILKP
-443 LWNAYAALKR
+443 LWAAYGALKR
-453 GRDAR
+453 GRDMR
-458 EPLELDLPEKKILL
+458 EPLELDLPEKKIIL

-506 VLEARR
+506 VLEAHR

-518 IHDAPA
+518 IHDEPA

-543 KGAELRPG
+543 KGAALKPA

-565 QELVNQ
+565 QDLVNQ

-592 NLHKYA
+592 HLHKYA

-613 RALIKALGLGN
+613 RALIKALGLGK
-624 DGLTT
+624 DGLTAV
-629 IEESQLEETAALISS
+629 EEGQLEETAALISS

-666 AHLGDDYEAR
+666 AHLGDDYEGR

-768 RGMRGRKGKPTG
+768 KGMRGRKGKP
-780 FSGSHKTGPKKT
+780 SGVSRSKS
-792 GPKRK
+792 R

>member
-19 RAATAKSNAAKSGD
+19 RAAKAKSEAAQAGD
-33 PISFL
+33 STSFL
-38 PTREEV
+38 PTRDEV

-49 ENPDRAGKRELAKAF
+49 ENPDRAGKRDLAKAF

-74 KDLLRELADEGLVEK
+74 KDLLRELGDEGLLEK
-89 RDRRLS
+89 RARRLS
-95 RPGSLPPITTLNVTG
+95 RPGTLPPISVLNIIG
-110 RDNDGGLVA
+110 RDNDGGLISRPA
-119 HPTDWDEVEHGKAPV
+119 EWDEENYGKPPV
-134 VLIRRTRLN
+134 VTIRRTRLN
-143 KASDGPTV
+143 KSSDGPAV

-159 KIFRSKENDGAEYS
+159 KIFRNKDNDGPEYS
-173 ARVIKVIDHSSNA
+173 ARVIKVVDQSSNA

-215 QFLQDAKS
+215 KSLADAES

-233 SRRYGLPAGKVRQVV
+233 SRRYGLPSGKVRQVV

-266 IPHIFPDEVIREAE
+266 IPHIFPDDVIREAE
-280 NAKAATL
+280 AARPATL
-287 DGNREDWRRV
+287 DGREDWREL
-297 PLVTID
+297 PLLTID
-303 PADAKDHDD
+303 PSDAKDHDD

-317 PDADPDNAGGHIVIV
+317 PDSDPDNVGGHVVVV

-412 AAKLAYPQ
+412 AAKLAYAQ

-426 GATDDKTAPI
+426 GATDEKTAPI
-436 LNTILKP
+436 LDTILKP
-443 LWNAYAALKR
+443 LWAAYGALKR

-472 APDGKVDKVIVPERL
+472 GPDGKVDKVIVPERL

-506 VLEARR
+506 VLEAHR

-518 IHDAPA
+518 IHDEPA

-538 DMNLA
+538 EINLA
-543 KGAELRPG
+543 KGVALKPA

-557 EAVEGTDH
+557 EAVDGTDH
-565 QELVNQ
+565 QDLVNQ

-576 QSQAIYS
+576 QSRAIYS

-592 NLHKYA
+592 HLRKYA

-613 RALIKALGLGN
+613 RALIKALGFGK

-629 IEESQLEETAALISS
+629 DEEAHLEETAALISS

-666 AHLGDDYEAR
+666 AHLGDEYEGR
-676 VTGVTRAGLFV
+676 VTGVTKAGLFV
-687 SLATYG
+687 SLCDIWRRRTC
-693 ADGLVP
+693 
-699 ISTLGDEY
+699 
-707 YLYDEANHAIAG
+707 
-719 ERSGKGFRL
+719 
-728 GDTVTVRLV
+728 
-737 EALPV
+737 
-742 AGALRFEMVS
+742 
-752 EPHSL
+752 PHFNF
-757 PMSTRSHHKAS
+757 
-768 RGMRGRKGKPTG
+768 G
-780 FSGSHKTGPKKT
+780 
-792 GPKRK
+792 
-797 GRR
+797 

>member
-19 RAATAKSNAAKSGD
+19 RAATAKLNEAKSAD
-33 PISFL
+33 PIAYL

-74 KDLLRELADEGLVEK
+74 KDLLRELSDEGLVQK

-95 RPGSLPPITTLNVTG
+95 RPGSLPPIASLNITG
-110 RDNDGGLVA
+110 RDKEGGLVA
-119 HPTDWDEVEHGKAPV
+119 SPVDWDEAEYGKPPV

-143 KASDGPTV
+143 KTSDGPVV

-159 KIFRSKENDGAEYS
+159 KIFRSKEHDSPEYS
-173 ARVIKVIDHSSNA
+173 ARVIKVLEQNNNA

-215 QFLQDAKS
+215 QSLQDAKS

-228 VELTS
+228 AELLS
-233 SRRYGLPAGKVRQVV
+233 SRRYGLPSGKVRQVV

-266 IPHIFPDEVIREAE
+266 IPHIFPEEVLREA
-280 NAKAATL
+280 AAVKPATL
-287 DGNREDWRRV
+287 DGREDWREM
-297 PLVTID
+297 PLFTID

-317 PDADPDNAGGHIVIV
+317 PDTDPKNIGGFVAVV
-332 AIADVAAYV
+332 AIADVAAYI
-341 RPNSA
+341 RPGSA

-412 AAKLAYPQ
+412 HAKLSYQQ

-426 GATDDKTAPI
+426 GATDEKTAPI
-436 LNTILKP
+436 LDTILKP
-443 LWNAYAALKR
+443 LWAAYAALKR

-458 EPLELDLPEKKILL
+458 EPLELDLPEKKIIL
-472 APDGKVDKVIVPERL
+472 APDGKVEKVIVPERL

-506 VLEARR
+506 VLEAKR

-565 QELVNQ
+565 QDLVNQ

-592 NLHKYA
+592 HLHKYA

-613 RALIKALGLGN
+613 RALVKALGLGN

-629 IEESQLEETAALISS
+629 AEEAQLVEIAALISS

-666 AHLGDDYEAR
+666 AHLGDEYEGR

-699 ISTLGDEY
+699 ISSLGNEY

-728 GDTVTVRLV
+728 GDTVTVKLV

-757 PMSTRSHHKAS
+757 PMSTRSHHKATK
-768 RGMRGRKGKPTG
+768 GMRGRTGKPAG
-780 FSGSHKTGPKKT
+780 VSRS
-792 GPKRK
+792 KRK
-797 GRR
+797 GRK

>member
-19 RAATAKSNAAKSGD
+19 RAAKAKSEAAQAGD
-33 PISFL
+33 STSFL
-38 PTREEV
+38 PTRDEV

-49 ENPDRAGKRELAKAF
+49 ENPDRAGKRDLAKAF

-74 KDLLRELADEGLVEK
+74 KDLLRELGDEGLLEK
-89 RDRRLS
+89 RARRLS
-95 RPGSLPPITTLNVTG
+95 RPGTLPPISVLNIIG
-110 RDNDGGLVA
+110 RDNDGGLISRPA
-119 HPTDWDEVEHGKAPV
+119 EWDEENYGKPPV
-134 VLIRRTRLN
+134 VTIRRTRLN
-143 KASDGPTV
+143 KSSDGPAV

-159 KIFRSKENDGAEYS
+159 KIFRNKDSDGPEYS
-173 ARVIKVIDHSSNA
+173 ARVIKVVDQSSNA

-215 QFLQDAKS
+215 KSLADAES

-233 SRRYGLPAGKVRQVV
+233 SRRYGLPSGKVRQVV

-266 IPHIFPDEVIREAE
+266 IPHIFPDDVIREAE
-280 NAKAATL
+280 AARPATL
-287 DGNREDWRRV
+287 DGREDWREL
-297 PLVTID
+297 PLLTID
-303 PADAKDHDD
+303 PSDAKDHDD

-317 PDADPDNAGGHIVIV
+317 PDTDPDNVGGHVVVV

-412 AAKLAYPQ
+412 AAKLAYAQ

-426 GATDDKTAPI
+426 GATDEKTAPI
-436 LNTILKP
+436 LDTILKP
-443 LWNAYAALKR
+443 LWAAYGALKR

-472 APDGKVDKVIVPERL
+472 GPDGKVDKVIVPERL

-506 VLEARR
+506 VLEAHR

-518 IHDAPA
+518 IHDEPA

-538 DMNLA
+538 EINLA
-543 KGAELRPG
+543 KGVALKPA

-557 EAVEGTDH
+557 EAVDGTDH
-565 QELVNQ
+565 QDLVNQ

-592 NLHKYA
+592 HLRKYA

-613 RALIKALGLGN
+613 RALIKALGFGK

-629 IEESQLEETAALISS
+629 DEEAHLEETAALISS

-666 AHLGDDYEAR
+666 AHLGDEYEGR
-676 VTGVTRAGLFV
+676 VTGVTKAGLFV

-699 ISTLGDEY
+699 ISTLGNEY
-707 YLYDEANHAIAG
+707 YLYDEANHTLAG
-719 ERSGKGFRL
+719 EKSGKGFRL
-728 GDTVTVRLV
+728 GDNVTVRLV

-768 RGMRGRKGKPTG
+768 KGMRGRKGKPAG
-780 FSGSHKTGPKKT
+780 VSRS
-792 GPKRK
+792 KRK
-797 GRR
+797 GHR

>member
-19 RAATAKSNAAKSGD
+19 RAATAKLNEAKSAD
-33 PISFL
+33 PIAYL

-74 KDLLRELADEGLVEK
+74 KDLFRELSDEGLVEK

-95 RPGSLPPITTLNVTG
+95 RPGSLPPIASLNITG
-110 RDNDGGLVA
+110 RDKEGGLVA
-119 HPTDWDEVEHGKAPV
+119 SPVDWDEAEYGKPPV
-134 VLIRRTRLN
+134 ILIRRTRLN
-143 KASDGPTV
+143 KTSDGPVV

-159 KIFRSKENDGAEYS
+159 KIFRSKEHDGPEYS
-173 ARVIKVIDHSSNA
+173 ARVIKVLEQNNNA

-204 NRKQPEVQLDP
+204 NRKQPEVQLDA
-215 QFLQDAKS
+215 QSLLDAKS

-228 VELTS
+228 VELLS
-233 SRRYGLPAGKVRQVV
+233 SRRYGLPSGKVRQVV
-248 GSIDS
+248 GSVDS

-266 IPHIFPDEVIREAE
+266 IPHIFPEEVLREAAA
-280 NAKAATL
+280 AKPATL
-287 DGNREDWRRV
+287 DGREDWREM
-297 PLVTID
+297 PLLTID

-317 PDADPDNAGGHIVIV
+317 PDTDPNNLGGFVAVV
-332 AIADVAAYV
+332 AIADVAAYI

-412 AAKLAYPQ
+412 HAKLSYQQ

-426 GATDDKTAPI
+426 GATDEKTAPI
-436 LNTILKP
+436 LETILKP
-443 LWNAYAALKR
+443 LWAAYAALKR

-458 EPLELDLPEKKILL
+458 EPLELDLPEKKIIL
-472 APDGKVDKVIVPERL
+472 APDGKVEKVIVPERL

-506 VLEARR
+506 ALEAKR

-538 DMNLA
+538 DLSLA
-543 KGAELRPG
+543 KGAELKPG

-557 EAVEGTDH
+557 EAVDGTDH
-565 QELVNQ
+565 QDLVNQ

-592 NLHKYA
+592 HLHKYA

-613 RALIKALGLGN
+613 RALVKALGLGN

-629 IEESQLEETAALISS
+629 AEEAQLVETAALISS

-666 AHLGDDYEAR
+666 AHLGDEYEGR

-699 ISTLGDEY
+699 ISTLGNEY
-707 YLYDEANHAIAG
+707 YLYDEANHALAG

-728 GDTVTVRLV
+728 GDTVTVKLV

-757 PMSTRSHHKAS
+757 PMSTRSHHKATK
-768 RGMRGRKGKPTG
+768 GMRGRTGKPAG
-780 FSGSHKTGPKKT
+780 VSRS
-792 GPKRK
+792 KRK
-797 GRR
+797 GRK

>member
-1 MARRF
+1 LARRF

-19 RAATAKSNAAKSGD
+19 RAAKAKSEAAQAGD
-33 PISFL
+33 STSFL
-38 PTREEV
+38 PTRDEV

-49 ENPDRAGKRELAKAF
+49 ENPDRAGKRDLAKAF

-74 KDLLRELADEGLVEK
+74 KDLLRELGDEGLLEK
-89 RDRRLS
+89 RARRLS
-95 RPGSLPPITTLNVTG
+95 RPGTLPPISVLNIIG
-110 RDNDGGLVA
+110 RDNDGGLISRPA
-119 HPTDWDEVEHGKAPV
+119 EWDEENYGKPPV
-134 VLIRRTRLN
+134 VTIRRTRLN
-143 KASDGPTV
+143 KSSDGQAV

-159 KIFRSKENDGAEYS
+159 KIFRNKDNDGPEYS
-173 ARVIKVIDHSSNA
+173 ARVIKVVDQSSNA

-215 QFLQDAKS
+215 KSLADAES

-233 SRRYGLPAGKVRQVV
+233 SRRYGLPSGKVRQVV

-266 IPHIFPDEVIREAE
+266 IPHIFPDDVIREAE
-280 NAKAATL
+280 AAKPATL
-287 DGNREDWRRV
+287 DGREDWREL
-297 PLVTID
+297 PLLTID
-303 PADAKDHDD
+303 PSDAKDHDD

-317 PDADPDNAGGHIVIV
+317 PDTDPDNVGGHVVVV

-385 PALAVR
+385 PSLAVR

-412 AAKLAYPQ
+412 AAKLAYAQ

-426 GATDDKTAPI
+426 GATDEKTAPI
-436 LNTILKP
+436 LDTILKP
-443 LWNAYAALKR
+443 LWAAYGALKR

-472 APDGKVDKVIVPERL
+472 GPDGKVDKVIVPERL

-506 VLEARR
+506 VLEAHR

-518 IHDAPA
+518 IHDEPA

-538 DMNLA
+538 EINLA
-543 KGAELRPG
+543 KGLTLKPA

-557 EAVEGTDH
+557 EAVDGTDH
-565 QELVNQ
+565 QDLVNQ

-592 NLHKYA
+592 HLRKYA

-613 RALIKALGLGN
+613 RALIKALGFGK

-629 IEESQLEETAALISS
+629 DEEAHLEETAALISS

-666 AHLGDDYEAR
+666 AHLGDEYEGR
-676 VTGVTRAGLFV
+676 VTGVTKAGLFV

-699 ISTLGDEY
+699 ISTLGNEY
-707 YLYDEANHAIAG
+707 YLYDEANHALAG
-719 ERSGKGFRL
+719 EKSGKGFRL
-728 GDTVTVRLV
+728 GDNVTVRLV

-768 RGMRGRKGKPTG
+768 KGMRGRKGKPAG
-780 FSGSHKTGPKKT
+780 VSRS
-792 GPKRK
+792 KRK
-797 GRR
+797 GHR